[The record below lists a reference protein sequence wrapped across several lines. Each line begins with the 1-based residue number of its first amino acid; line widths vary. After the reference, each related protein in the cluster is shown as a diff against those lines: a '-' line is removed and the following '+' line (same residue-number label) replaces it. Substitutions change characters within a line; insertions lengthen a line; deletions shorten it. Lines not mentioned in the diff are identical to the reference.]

1 MAAPPVWTRAAPV
14 CRRQRQQSP
23 SSLDAT
29 MMNIASIIT
38 IGFSVVSAAILLTA
52 YLFFL
57 KNVNRKWYAIGS
69 CVGLL
74 GSLCALQF
82 WHLAFFLRGVDVL
95 ADPAYRFW
103 LFLAPPMFFF
113 FSRATL
119 LPEAPA
125 RPIPLAHLAPLLLN
139 FVPRYEVAIPVVFM
153 LGTAYSFWLSNLILG
168 MREQRK
174 RFKIE
179 IFFYALFSV
188 VAVFVLLLGLSAAY
202 IDHAWFYLF
211 YANSIGMSFIL
222 IVGALLVFPDLM
234 AELAEAAKLSYA
246 ASTLKDVDINE
257 SVDKLHKLMADSRL
271 YQNESLSLA
280 MLAETM
286 ELTPHQLSELVNR
299 QFGVNFSR
307 YIREQRVEAA
317 KRILVAQPK
326 ASVLSIG
333 LEAGFGTQSSF
344 YAAFNEIAG
353 MSPGAYRKAALRG
366 L

>member
-1 MAAPPVWTRAAPV
+1 
-14 CRRQRQQSP
+14 
-23 SSLDAT
+23 
-29 MMNIASIIT
+29 MMTLASIIT
-38 IGFSVVSAAILLTA
+38 IGFSILSAAILLAA

-57 KNVNRKWYAIGS
+57 KNVNRKWYAIAS
-69 CVGLL
+69 CTGLL
-74 GSLCALQF
+74 GSLFALQL
-82 WHLAFFLRGVDVL
+82 WHLQYFLHGVDVL
-95 ADPAYRFW
+95 TLPEYRFW

-125 RPIPLAHLAPLLLN
+125 RPVLLLHLAPLLLN
-139 FVPRYEVAIPVVFM
+139 FVPRYEVAITVMFVI
-153 LGTAYSFWLSNLILG
+153 GTGYSFWLSNLILG
-168 MREQRK
+168 MRAQRK
-174 RFKIE
+174 RFHFE
-179 IFFYALFSV
+179 IFFFALFSV
-188 VAVFVLLLGLSAAY
+188 SALFVLLLGLSMSY

-211 YANSIGMSFIL
+211 YANSIGLCFIL

-246 ASTLKDVDINE
+246 ATTLKDVDIDGCVE
-257 SVDKLHKLMADSRL
+257 KLKQLMTVSRM

-280 MLAETM
+280 MLAEAM

-317 KRILVAQPK
+317 KLILVREPK
-326 ASVLSIG
+326 SSVLSIG

-344 YAAFNEIAG
+344 YAAFNEITG
-353 MSPGAYRKAALRG
+353 MSPGAYRKAALQK